1 MHIHAYAW
9 KREINNNLDEKL
21 LSGQHENSKLQT
33 IDNWSS
39 QSQSLKKR
47 QSVKELQSATAHS
60 SAKASKTPKRHRA
73 AKSQSA
79 KKRQSV
85 KEPQSAKG
93 PRGTKAS
100 RAPSAKAPKRQRAAK
115 RQRAKRHQSIKSAKR
130 QSAKA
135 SKRSGF
141 EALRLWGVGHAPK
154 RQSIQAFRLW
164 GFEAPEKRQ
173 EAPKRARAA
182 KRQSAKAPKRHSIQA
197 FRLWGFEASE
207 KRQEAPKPER
217 AAKRQSAKASKRS
230 GFEALR
236 LWSVRRQRGFAALR
250 LWGFEAWGAKEALQL
265 WGFEAWG
272 AREALELWGFEAWG
286 AKEALQLW
294 GFEALRREA
303 PKRLCSF
310 EASQTL
316 AGLIP
321 HTLVVKKYTLW
332 DIFQL
337 VHAIFFWIHISY
349 QYISWRNSTIA
360 MGNFY
365 ITKVSLLS
373 CCCWA
378 SSGSWD
384 FMKYRGR
391 GWGCGKVFP
400 QKMLG
405 KRVMFRKWHFCG
417 ISIIFRHSYIFG
429 VCMSMYLMMFV
440 DDRYLIWYC
449 WSVVEPLPLV
459 KHPHLPISSGCLK
472 SETPHFRVL
481 LLDSFAARQF
491 WYVPARQ
498 LKRPRFLSQ
507 ASPDFYSMI
516 IFIYLSIHPSIHPYV
531 HNVYIYIYTHY
542 TRT

>member
-1 MHIHAYAW
+1 M
-9 KREINNNLDEKL
+9 
-21 LSGQHENSKLQT
+21 
-33 IDNWSS
+33 
-39 QSQSLKKR
+39 
-47 QSVKELQSATAHS
+47 
-60 SAKASKTPKRHRA
+60 
-73 AKSQSA
+73 
-79 KKRQSV
+79 
-85 KEPQSAKG
+85 
-93 PRGTKAS
+93 
-100 RAPSAKAPKRQRAAK
+100 
-115 RQRAKRHQSIKSAKR
+115 
-130 QSAKA
+130 
-135 SKRSGF
+135 
-141 EALRLWGVGHAPK
+141 
-154 RQSIQAFRLW
+154 
-164 GFEAPEKRQ
+164 
-173 EAPKRARAA
+173 
-182 KRQSAKAPKRHSIQA
+182 
-197 FRLWGFEASE
+197 
-207 KRQEAPKPER
+207 
-217 AAKRQSAKASKRS
+217 
-230 GFEALR
+230 
-236 LWSVRRQRGFAALR
+236 
-250 LWGFEAWGAKEALQL
+250 
-265 WGFEAWG
+265 
-272 AREALELWGFEAWG
+272 
-286 AKEALQLW
+286 
-294 GFEALRREA
+294 
-303 PKRLCSF
+303 
-310 EASQTL
+310 
-316 AGLIP
+316 
-321 HTLVVKKYTLW
+321 VVKKYTLW

-400 QKMLG
+400 KKMLG

-459 KHPHLPISSGCLK
+459 KHPHLPISSGCLQ

-516 IFIYLSIHPSIHPYV
+516 IFIYLSIHPSICTYV
-531 HNVYIYIYTHY
+531 YIYTHY